1 MSEVWNASSTP
12 EGRALGAVDRAGDD
26 EVLDLVRTVRQAND
40 GRLVDDVLELLVEH
54 SPVNEPVRLKYHSAV
69 RSIWLERMGLSIGLP
84 AAEPVRVT
92 LVTLVTPE
100 FWSVVPAKSWF
111 SVVCACNWLKS
122 GREMPV
128 PSAKR
133 YCSSLLLPAQV
144 QAGQG
149 IGVGVGVVLGLAEVL
164 DDRDRDPVVL
174 GGMALP
180 V

>member
-1 MSEVWNASSTP
+1 MMDVWLMMTSLSC
-12 EGRALGAVDRAGDD
+12 LG
-26 EVLDLVRTVRQAND
+26 TQPPSANRC
-40 GRLVDDVLELLVEH
+40 GW
-54 SPVNEPVRLKYHSAV
+54 KYHSAV

-133 YCSSLLLPAQV
+133 YCSSLLCFQRRFR
-144 QAGQG
+144 
-149 IGVGVGVVLGLAEVL
+149 LGK
-164 DDRDRDPVVL
+164 
-174 GGMALP
+174 AL